1 MNQTFTILSSSTAI
15 NGTFAGL
22 ANGMM
27 FSMGGHMYRINYT
40 AFNSVVLTF
49 LI

>member
-1 MNQTFTILSSSTAI
+1 
-15 NGTFAGL
+15 
-22 ANGMM
+22 MM

-40 AFNSVVLTF
+40 AFNTVVLTF